1 MQTGAITSYIDVA
14 QLALYAFWIF
24 FAGLIFYLRRE
35 DRREGYP
42 LERDPADR
50 SGRRGGEVLPF
61 LPGPKTFLLAHG
73 GTATSGNP
81 DRREPA
87 MERVAA
93 WPGSPSQPSGDP
105 MLAAVG
111 PGSYAERADEP
122 ELTLEG
128 QPLIVPLA
136 AAPGFSI
143 EASDPDPRGM
153 EVIGADRGVAGTVR
167 EIWVDQVEPQIR
179 FLEVELPAPA
189 GSTADPEPE
198 AAEPEGSEP
207 TDTEA
212 AAESGDESKPKK
224 TASAKAKGAAAA
236 RKATVPSSVL
246 VPIGFARIGRHS
258 RQIHVQSI
266 LAGQFAGAPRVKAPH
281 QITKLEE
288 DKIMAYFAG
297 GTLYAEPRRLEPIL

>member
-14 QLALYAFWIF
+14 QLALYAFWVF

-42 LERDPADR
+42 LERDPAER
-50 SGRRGGEVLPF
+50 VGRRGGEVLPF
-61 LPGPKTFLLAHG
+61 LPGTKTFLLAHG
-73 GTATSGNP
+73 GTASSGIP
-81 DRREPA
+81 DRREPL

-93 WPGSPSQPSGDP
+93 WPGAPSQPSGDP
-105 MLAAVG
+105 MQAAVG

-189 GSTADPEPE
+189 GSATDAAAVTAAPE
-198 AAEPEGSEP
+198 AAEPVE
-207 TDTEA
+207 TES
-212 AAESGDESKPKK
+212 AAESGDESKPRKA
-224 TASAKAKGAAAA
+224 ASAKAKGASRTVA
-236 RKATVPSSVL
+236 VPSSVL
-246 VPIGFARIGRHS
+246 LPIGFARIGRQS

-266 LAGQFAGAPRVKAPH
+266 LAGQFAGAPRVKGPN

-297 GTLYAEPRRLEPIL
+297 GTLYAEPRRLEPLL

>member
-14 QLALYAFWIF
+14 QLALYAFWVF

-42 LERDPADR
+42 LERDPAER
-50 SGRRGGEVLPF
+50 VVRRGGEVLPF
-61 LPGPKTFLLAHG
+61 LPETKTFLLAHG
-73 GTATSGNP
+73 GTASSGIP
-81 DRREPA
+81 DRREPL

-93 WPGSPSQPSGDP
+93 WPGAPSQPSGDP
-105 MLAAVG
+105 MQAAVG
-111 PGSYAERADEP
+111 PGSYAERTDEP

-143 EASDPDPRGM
+143 EANDPDPRGM
-153 EVIGADRGVAGTVR
+153 EVIGADRGLAGTVR

-179 FLEVELPAPA
+179 LLEVELPAPA
-189 GSTADPEPE
+189 ASLTDAGMV
-198 AAEPEGSEP
+198 AAEPEASDPAEAGS
-207 TDTEA
+207 
-212 AAESGDESKPKK
+212 AAESGDESKPTKP
-224 TASAKAKGAAAA
+224 ASAKAKGKAPSRAAA
-236 RKATVPSSVL
+236 VPASVL
-246 VPIGFARIGRHS
+246 LPIGFARIGRQS
-258 RQIHVQSI
+258 RQIHVQSV
-266 LAGQFAGAPRVKAPH
+266 LAEQFAGVPRVKDPH

-297 GTLYAEPRRLEPIL
+297 GTLYAEPRRLEPLL